1 MAGRKRRGGAGDDD
15 LGGFIVLG
23 GQKVPVRKHETDFSV
38 MAPADEVP
46 HEVGLRIRALAPRY
60 TRVSAPDAAER
71 DAAMREVR
79 EREVAHHI
87 YEVEDTGEEILIADR
102 VILELRHEGTGEL
115 ERIMNEYH
123 LVYVTRMGNA
133 HVLRLTNDTQRN
145 PVKLANELMQRP
157 EVAACTPD
165 LMQQLQFHAVP
176 ELFAQQWYLTTDLT
190 TDPEVV
196 PNADIDAIEAW
207 AISTG
212 RPEIVV
218 AVIDDGFD
226 LGHPALAGVRLHP
239 DARDFQDQDDRPLPD
254 VDDYHGTPVASIAVG
269 AHHADSAMRGVAPGC
284 TFLPVRIG
292 FGPTASSVDILEIFR
307 FVSVRADVV
316 NCSFGLPPTSFDPLP
331 RPFRDALT
339 DLTRTGGRRSKGLV
353 MVFSAANDDA
363 PTFLDGARNVNGVRF
378 VSGGTIRQIP
388 AGRTVYSGYPLTEG
402 LVVVAAMSS
411 RKRKAGYSS
420 WGPHVTVTAP
430 SNNLHYIQAFT
441 PPGTPGRAEFVANYR
456 GRGQVAASNRPGH
469 GSAFAPIRRFDD
481 PSTPLREDLYTREFG
496 GTSGAA
502 PVVSGVVAL
511 MLSVNPQLTAAEVR
525 NILMAT
531 ADQEL
536 DPNLDLAN
544 DPNTQGLS
552 GAFVAGRSLWFGA
565 GKIDAARAV
574 ARARALPGALQPTPS
589 RDIVAEATATLPIP
603 DRTPQGVVSHL
614 DVDRDGRLAAI
625 EVAVEIRHTWRGDLR
640 VALVA
645 PGGFVALL
653 HDRTG
658 GGAPDLVRTYTV
670 ADTPDLDALARG
682 GIEVRGRWTLHVADL
697 VARDVGTLTRWSLRL
712 RVG

>member
-1 MAGRKRRGGAGDDD
+1 MAQRRRRGGTDDED
-15 LGGFIVLG
+15 LGGYIVLG
-23 GQKVPVRKHETDFSV
+23 GQKVPVKKHETDFSV
-38 MAPADEVP
+38 MAPADALPQE
-46 HEVGLRIRALAPRY
+46 EGLRIRALAPRY
-60 TRVSAPDAAER
+60 SRVSAPDAAER

-87 YEVEDTGEEILIADR
+87 YEVADTGEEILIADR

-190 TDPEVV
+190 SDPEVV

-207 AISTG
+207 AITTG
-212 RPEIVV
+212 RAEIVV

-239 DARDFQDQDDRPLPD
+239 DARDFQDQDGRPLPD

-292 FGPTASSVDILEIFR
+292 FGPTASSVDMLEVFR
-307 FVSVRADVV
+307 FVAARADVV

-339 DLTRTGGRRSKGLV
+339 ELTRTGGRRGKGLV

-363 PTFLDGARNVNGVRF
+363 PTFLEGARNVNGVRF
-378 VSGGTIRQIP
+378 VSGATIRQIP

-420 WGPHVTVTAP
+420 WGPHITVAAP
-430 SNNLHYIQAFT
+430 SNNLHYIPAFT
-441 PPGTPGRAEFVANYR
+441 PPGTPGRAEFVASYR

-469 GSAFAPIRRFDD
+469 GSPFQPIRRFDD
-481 PSTPLREDLYTREFG
+481 PSTVLREDLYTREFG

-502 PVVSGVVAL
+502 PVVTGVVAL
-511 MLSVNPQLTAAEVR
+511 MLSVNPQLTADEVR

-531 ADQEL
+531 ADQDL
-536 DPNLDLAN
+536 DPMLDLAN

-565 GKIDAARAV
+565 GKVDAARAV
-574 ARARALPGALQPTPS
+574 ARARALPGALEPMPS
-589 RDIVAEATATLPIP
+589 GDIVAEAAPGLAIP

-614 DVDRDGRLAAI
+614 DIDRDGRLTAI

-658 GGAPDLVRTYTV
+658 GGAQDLARAYTA
-670 ADTPDLDALARG
+670 ADTPDLDALVRG
-682 GIEVRGRWTLHVADL
+682 GIAVRGRWTLHIADL
-697 VARDVGTLTRWSLRL
+697 VARDVGTLTRWTLRL